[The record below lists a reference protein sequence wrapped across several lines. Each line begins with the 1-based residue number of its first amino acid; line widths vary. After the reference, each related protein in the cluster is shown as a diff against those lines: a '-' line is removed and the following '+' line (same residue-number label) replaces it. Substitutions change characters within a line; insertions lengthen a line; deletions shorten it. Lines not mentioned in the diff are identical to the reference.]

1 MDDRRHAIALFRYS
15 LIREAADPAL
25 SPGQRGAL
33 VRALAERDHVGPDG
47 QRVRLT
53 RQTFDRWIRDWR
65 AGGFQALLPRHHTQG
80 MRTAEVL
87 LNLAVELKQEAPRRT
102 ATQIAAI
109 IAESRGDAPS
119 GRTLARYFRRLG
131 LDRAGSDQPPRSFGR
146 FEAAAPNHLWT
157 GDALHGPT
165 VAGRKTYLF
174 AFIDDHS
181 RALVGYRFGLA
192 EDTLRLEAA
201 LRAALASRGVPKMLY
216 VDNGSAFASKQLE
229 RACAILGIRL
239 VHSKPGEPAGR
250 GKIERVFGTVRR
262 QFLVELDARGGA
274 GDLAELNRLFAAWVE
289 GVYHRRV
296 HSETEQPP
304 MERFLATDTP
314 PRLPTPA
321 ELREAFLWAERR
333 QVSKTAMVALHGN
346 RYEVDP
352 ALVSATV
359 ELVFDP
365 FDLARIE
372 VRYQGR
378 PMGTAHPAK
387 LGRHVHPAAKPESA
401 PTQAHPSGID
411 YLGLVEQRLA
421 AQTRRTIAY
430 AELPLPGLEG
440 LEPDADADALQP
452 QRPAA
457 ADDGLAGQDDLARPD
472 R

>member
-1 MDDRRHAIALFRYS
+1 VDAPVDDRRHAIALFRYS

-25 SPGQRGAL
+25 SPRQRGAL

-47 QRVRLT
+47 QRVRPARGTL
-53 RQTFDRWIRDWR
+53 DRWIRDWR
-65 AGGFQALLPRHHTQG
+65 RGGFAALLPRHHTQG
-80 MRTAEVL
+80 LRTAEVL

-109 IAESRGDAPS
+109 IAASRGQAPS
-119 GRTLARYFRRLG
+119 ARTISRYFGRIGLARKLA
-131 LDRAGSDQPPRSFGR
+131 DRPARAFGR
-146 FEAAAPNHLWT
+146 FEAERPNDLWT

-174 AFIDDHS
+174 AFVDDHS
-181 RALVGYRFGLA
+181 RALVGYRWGLG

-201 LRAALASRGVPKMLY
+201 LRAGLASRGVPRLLY

-239 VHSKPGEPAGR
+239 VHSRPGEPAGR
-250 GKIERVFGTVRR
+250 GKIERAFGTVRR
-262 QFLVELDARGGA
+262 QFLVELQARGGA
-274 GDLAELNRLFAAWVE
+274 RDLHELNRLFAAWVE
-289 GVYHRRV
+289 GIYHRRV

-304 MERFLATDTP
+304 MERFLAGEVP

-333 QVSKTAMVALHGN
+333 QVSKTAMVGLHGN

-352 ALVSATV
+352 ALVGATV

-365 FDLARIE
+365 FDLTTIE
-372 VRYQGR
+372 VRYQNR
-378 PMGTAHPAK
+378 PMGAARPVK
-387 LGRHVHPAAKPESA
+387 VGRHVHPQAKPEATPASA
-401 PTQAHPSGID
+401 SARPTGID
-411 YLGLVEQRLA
+411 YLAMVEAKLA

-430 AELPLPGLEG
+430 AELPLPDL
-440 LEPDADADALQP
+440 D
-452 QRPAA
+452 A
-457 ADDGLAGQDDLARPD
+457 ADPPRLGTAQPPSDSD